1 MPLAGH
7 NREAIETAN
16 AGLDLVQT
24 GPQRTY
30 LVVIKASAQT
40 ALGGSQAASATLDD
54 GLATVGGRTEEA
66 RRLIA
71 GIEALE
77 EPPMLTLWAMVTAC
91 AALDHDQAFELI
103 DTGLDRHCIAVI
115 ISLRWDQRYAE
126 MRESKARA
134 FTR

>member
-24 GPQRTY
+24 GPQRTH

-40 ALGGSQAASATLDD
+40 ALGESQAASATL
-54 GLATVGGRTEEA
+54 
-66 RRLIA
+66 
-71 GIEALE
+71 
-77 EPPMLTLWAMVTAC
+77 VTAY